1 MITQEKGETGDM
13 TEAKFTFVFSR
24 KSNSN
29 AMASVTS
36 HCAMSNGTAFQH
48 IFMPVQSSSI
58 SVPRAGVPIIS
69 VPRASVSS
77 IRETSRET
85 SSSLK
90 NGGQVVGA
98 AIGEQVTHVQKV
110 FLYNF
115 DKREECSVHKL
126 LIRLTL

>member
-1 MITQEKGETGDM
+1 
-13 TEAKFTFVFSR
+13 
-24 KSNSN
+24 
-29 AMASVTS
+29 MASVTS
-36 HCAMSNGTAFQH
+36 HCAMSNGIAFQH
-48 IFMPVQSSSI
+48 VFMPIQSSSI
-58 SVPRAGVPIIS
+58 SVPRAS
-69 VPRASVSS
+69 VPS
-77 IRETSRET
+77 ISETSRET
-85 SSSLK
+85 SSNLE